1 MGVALGVVFKGAL
14 LALALLAAGPRTAAA
29 QNYSSQD
36 YPARNVTILVP
47 FAPGGGTDILARVLA
62 QKLEQR
68 LGKPFVIENRVG
80 AGTVLA
86 AGAAAKA
93 APDGYTLM
101 QATSGT
107 MAMNGTIFKSL
118 PYDPATDLVPV
129 SLVAAVPFVLV
140 INASLPV
147 QSVADLVKLA
157 KEKPLNY
164 GSGGPGAFHHLNAEL
179 FSSIFG
185 IKMTHVPYKGSAPA
199 LTDLVAGHIQ
209 VLFTDLAPSLEL
221 IRAGKVRVLGIT
233 TAQPAAA
240 APEIPPLA
248 KAGVPGYD
256 TAAWQMIVAPARTPQ
271 PILAKLNAEINA
283 IVNTAEVTKQF
294 IDLGLIPLGK
304 GSLAEIDAYTKS
316 EVVRWGKVIRDAGIA
331 GSQ

>member
-1 MGVALGVVFKGAL
+1 MRVVFNSAL
-14 LALALLAAGPRTAAA
+14 LALALLAALPRDAA
-29 QNYSSQD
+29 SQD

-47 FAPGGGTDILARVLA
+47 FAPGGGTDILARVVA

-68 LGKPFVIENRVG
+68 LGKTFVIENRTG

-93 APDGYTLM
+93 VPDGYTLM

-107 MAMNGTIFKSL
+107 MSMNGAIFKTL
-118 PYDPATDLVPV
+118 PYDPTKDLVPV
-129 SLVAAVPFVLV
+129 ALVAAVPFVLV
-140 INASLPV
+140 INKDLPV
-147 QSVADLVKLA
+147 QNVTDFIKLA

-164 GSGGPGAFHHLNAEL
+164 GSGGVGAFHHLNAEL
-179 FSSIFG
+179 FSSMTG

-199 LTDLVAGHIQ
+199 LTDLIAGHIQ
-209 VLFTDLAPSLEL
+209 VLFTDLAPSIEL

-233 TAQPAAA
+233 SAESAKA

-256 TAAWQMIVAPARTPQ
+256 TAAWQMMVAPAGTPQ
-271 PILAKLNAEINA
+271 PILEKLNTEINA
-283 IVNTAEVTKQF
+283 IVHTADVEKKFV
-294 IDLGLIPLGK
+294 DLGLIPVGK
-304 GSLAEIDAYTKS
+304 GTLGELGAYVKT
-316 EVVRWGKVIRDAGIA
+316 ETVRWGNVIRDAGIA

>member
-1 MGVALGVVFKGAL
+1 MRRFGWLIAFALSAS
-14 LALALLAAGPRTAAA
+14 AAHAETFPSKPIRM
-29 QNYSSQD
+29 
-36 YPARNVTILVP
+36 IVP
-47 FAPGGGTDILARVLA
+47 FPAGSATDGQARLIGAHFQKVFGHGFIVENMPGATGAIAAR
-62 QKLEQR
+62 
-68 LGKPFVIENRVG
+68 II
-80 AGTVLA
+80 
-86 AGAAAKA
+86 AKA

-107 MAMNGTIFKSL
+107 MAMNGAIFKSL
-118 PYDPATDLVPV
+118 PYDPAKDLVPV

-140 INASLPV
+140 INESLPV
-147 QSVADLVKLA
+147 RNVADFIKLA
-157 KEKPLNY
+157 KERPLNY
-164 GSGGPGAFHHLNAEL
+164 GSGGVGAFHHLNAEL
-179 FSSIFG
+179 FSSMTG

-233 TAQPAAA
+233 SAEPAAA

-256 TAAWQMIVAPARTPQ
+256 TAAWQMIVAPAGTPQ
-271 PILAKLNAEINA
+271 PILARLNTEINA
-283 IVNTAEVTKQF
+283 IVRTEEVGKKLV
-294 IDLGLIPLGK
+294 DLGLIPIGK
-304 GSLAEIDAYTKS
+304 GSLGELDAYVKS
-316 EVVRWGKVIRDAGIA
+316 ETVRWSKVIRDAGIA

>member
-1 MGVALGVVFKGAL
+1 MRVVFKGAL
-14 LALALLAAGPRTAAA
+14 MALALLAAGERNATA
-29 QNYSSQD
+29 QD

-47 FAPGGGTDILARVLA
+47 FAPGGGTDILARALA

-68 LGKPFVIENRVG
+68 LGKPFVIENRTG

-107 MAMNGTIFKSL
+107 MAMNGAIFKSL

-179 FSSIFG
+179 FSSMVG

-199 LTDLVAGHIQ
+199 LIDLVAGHIQ

-233 TAQPAAA
+233 TAEPAAA

-256 TAAWQMIVAPARTPQ
+256 TAAWQMMVAPAKTPQ

-304 GSLAEIDAYTKS
+304 GSLTEIDAYTKS